1 MPHGG
6 AEAVDVGT
14 RIGLGLAV
22 LFGGGIARG
31 AERDGVLARF
41 VFVFTRNTQVDQL
54 HVAVGVKHDVAGLH
68 VAVDH
73 RRVLPMQVAYGIA
86 DLQHPSLHIFFRL
99 RPLLAHHL
107 VKRLALNVV
116 HHHIDVIL
124 GFLEVHDVHDA
135 GMAEPRKQVGF
146 TRQALLDRTASRVGC
161 VAVNLL
167 DGPLL
172 VAQPK
177 VGCKEHP
184 ARAAPADKAENLVA
198 ALYDIALNQA
208 ALTMLAHQR
217 SLPPSRGKAS
227 AVA

>member
-1 MPHGG
+1 
-6 AEAVDVGT
+6 
-14 RIGLGLAV
+14 
-22 LFGGGIARG
+22 
-31 AERDGVLARF
+31 
-41 VFVFTRNTQVDQL
+41 
-54 HVAVGVKHDVAGLH
+54 
-68 VAVDH
+68 
-73 RRVLPMQVAYGIA
+73 MQVAYGIA

-99 RPLLAHHL
+99 RSLLAHHL

-161 VAVNLL
+161 AAVNLL

-208 ALTMLAHQR
+208 APTMLAHQR

-227 AVA
+227 AVASPLSLRHPDRQMRLRAQAAVPCSKQGPRFQKGTVRQPLRGAIPSAGWPRRASASPPGSIPRGSRCRGGAWDSVG